1 MSKLAEMIK
10 EYPRAL
16 IMIDA
21 EDLME
26 FVQEVYEQAK
36 EEGEQKMKDAMEEK
50 MISRAEVK
58 EMFGICDAT
67 LWRWEKVGYLV
78 PSRVGS
84 KVFYKQRELEK
95 IKEPKK
101 YRYR

>member
-10 EYPRAL
+10 ENPRAL

-50 MISRAEVK
+50 MISRADVK
-58 EMFGICDAT
+58 EMLGVSDAT

-78 PSRVGS
+78 PCRVGS
-84 KVFYKQRELEK
+84 KVFFKQGDLEK
-95 IKEPKK
+95 MKEP
-101 YRYR
+101 RRFR